1 LIERDLL
8 LLRVEVGC
16 RREENDDGQQA
27 DEAGKTGHGKAE
39 RANRDGETE
48 SAGGERLK
56 PMCFLKKAATTF
68 HSKGR

>member
-27 DEAGKTGHGKAE
+27 DEAGKTGHGEAE
-39 RANRDGETE
+39 SADRDGETE
-48 SAGGERLK
+48 SVSRKRLQ
-56 PMCFLKKAATTF
+56 PMWLKKTATTF
-68 HSKGR
+68 HPKGR